1 MGNDLKRTILLQI
14 GIVTD
19 DGALKAK
26 PSILVCNRCKVVYSL
41 EDKYC
46 SSFSYPLTTQAY
58 EEIKTHEDKKLQEMA
73 QRHEEDMNT
82 MREEM
87 ESKFQQ
93 IIAKIDI
100 RKIR

>member
-26 PSILVCNRCKVVYSL
+26 PSILVCDRCKIVYSL

-46 SSFSYPLTTQAY
+46 SSCSYPLTPQAY

-73 QRHEEDMNT
+73 LV
-82 MREEM
+82 
-87 ESKFQQ
+87 
-93 IIAKIDI
+93 II
-100 RKIR
+100 R